1 MFVTHGLTAVPAG
14 HLPLLCLRASR
25 GTVTVQAVYYND
37 GQTSTSVVCVA
48 LTLSVFG
55 GPGVVGRTSRVGTGC
70 ALVARCFEHGSKMQI
85 QSN

>member
-37 GQTSTSVVCVA
+37 GQTSTSVDAVS
-48 LTLSVFG
+48 L
-55 GPGVVGRTSRVGTGC
+55 
-70 ALVARCFEHGSKMQI
+70 
-85 QSN
+85 